1 VVELG
6 GLRVSS
12 WAAPN
17 GAAYRASGCT
27 FGWSATLGLA
37 LVLDFF
43 DQGLSRQMDDDVGIN
58 RTLLFVEFSRSSVND
73 FGSATSWQFAP
84 EYPSWNAG
92 IRFAF

>member
-1 VVELG
+1 VAELG

-27 FGWSATLGLA
+27 FGWSAT
-37 LVLDFF
+37 
-43 DQGLSRQMDDDVGIN
+43 
-58 RTLLFVEFSRSSVND
+58 
-73 FGSATSWQFAP
+73 SWQFVP
-84 EYPSWNAG
+84 EYLSWNAG